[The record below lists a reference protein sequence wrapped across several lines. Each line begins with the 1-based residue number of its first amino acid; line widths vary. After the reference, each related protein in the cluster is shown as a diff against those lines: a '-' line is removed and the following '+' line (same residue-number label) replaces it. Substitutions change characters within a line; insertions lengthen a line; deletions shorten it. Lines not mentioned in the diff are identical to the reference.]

1 MGFSQN
7 WGIEFPVSLSYLKT
21 GEKNFKFLFLF
32 SIGLFGLSSMTGA
45 KVITLDGTFD
55 IAKPTLFV
63 QLFMINVVIDG
74 KFRYAWTTKCQ
85 KSYHD

>member
-1 MGFSQN
+1 MLLPK
-7 WGIEFPVSLSYLKT
+7 ICPR
-21 GEKNFKFLFLF
+21 
-32 SIGLFGLSSMTGA
+32 A